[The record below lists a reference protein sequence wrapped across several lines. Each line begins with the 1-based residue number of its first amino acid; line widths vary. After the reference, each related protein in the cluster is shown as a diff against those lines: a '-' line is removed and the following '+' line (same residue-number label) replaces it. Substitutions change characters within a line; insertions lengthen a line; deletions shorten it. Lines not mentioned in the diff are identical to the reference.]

1 MRKIQLIALYFI
13 VIFNTPLMS
22 ANDYQKMGENIL
34 SDLVAIQ
41 STEDMGLATQASEY
55 SENKLLEYGFSQSNL
70 QVVGPGK
77 DKKGLIA
84 ILRGESSI
92 SPTITMAHLD
102 VVPSVENSWDTDPY
116 VMTEKDGFFY
126 GRGTSDN
133 KGGAAALITSFIR
146 LKKENFVPKND
157 IIMLL
162 TGDEET
168 QMDGIEYF
176 RDNFDS
182 VRNAAFAM
190 NSDGGYITGT
200 MENPEAFLLQS
211 AE

>member
-13 VIFNTPLMS
+13 FIFNIPLM
-22 ANDYQKMGENIL
+22 ANNDYQKMGENIL
-34 SDLVAIQ
+34 ADLVAIQ
-41 STEDMGLATQASEY
+41 STEDMGLATQASKY

-70 QVVGPGK
+70 QVVGLEE

-92 SPTITMAHLD
+92 NPTITMAHLD

-146 LKKENFVPKND
+146 LKEENFIPKND

-168 QMDGIEYF
+168 QMD
-176 RDNFDS
+176 N
-182 VRNAAFAM
+182 VRNILDIKNF
-190 NSDGGYITGT
+190 
-200 MENPEAFLLQS
+200 
-211 AE
+211 